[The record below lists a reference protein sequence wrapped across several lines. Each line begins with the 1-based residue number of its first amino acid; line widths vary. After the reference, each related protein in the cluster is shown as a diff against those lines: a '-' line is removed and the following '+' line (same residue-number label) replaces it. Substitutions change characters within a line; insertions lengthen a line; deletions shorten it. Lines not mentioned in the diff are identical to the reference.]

1 MYPNRNQSSFHTDQ
15 GRWDRR
21 DFMNEER
28 IFEDE
33 SEEDLDLSPEE
44 ASQPDRVVH
53 LHRDDEIEEVVKE
66 LLHNS
71 TRMDASDITVSVI
84 NSNVTLS
91 GTVKTQIERDYAIG
105 VVKLVHGVGDVD
117 SEIIVKTHGGIL
129 PSDVGRN

>member
-1 MYPNRNQSSFHTDQ
+1 MYPTRDHSNFHTDQ

-21 DFMNEER
+21 DYMNGER
-28 IFEDE
+28 FFEDE
-33 SEEDLDLSPEE
+33 TEENLDLSPEE
-44 ASQPDRVVH
+44 ASKPDRVVH
-53 LHRDDEIEEVVKE
+53 LHRDEEIEAVVKE

-71 TRMDASDITVSVI
+71 KKMDASDITVTVS

-91 GTVKTQIERDYAIG
+91 GTVKTQTERDYAIG
-105 VVKLVHGVGDVD
+105 VVKLVHGVGDVN